1 MSTTHPFHAPT
12 PYSHT
17 TTCFL
22 LIPASSAARVVPGGG
37 RCPPGRLPVGS
48 KIIDRQA
55 TEPRGNWNFIFI
67 RCICALEVLWD
78 KRFPDFPGASA
89 GPGWVNRC
97 RPCRPGLLPGNGR
110 ARRAGRG
117 VPLPSRN
124 RRGGRRQRS
133 LSLVHL
139 ETGNSSSSP
148 GQISLALSSLRR
160 GEGIKTRVRN

>member
-1 MSTTHPFHAPT
+1 MNTAHRFHAPT
-12 PYSHT
+12 ASSHT

-22 LIPASSAARVVPGGG
+22 LIPASSAARVVPRGG

-67 RCICALEVLWD
+67 RCIYTLGVLWVQ
-78 KRFPDFPGASA
+78 RFPDFPEASA
-89 GPGWVNRC
+89 GPGWVNRR
-97 RPCRPGLLPGNGR
+97 RPCRTGLLPSNR
-110 ARRAGRG
+110 RPRRAGRG

-124 RRGGRRQRS
+124 QRGGRRQQS
-133 LSLVHL
+133 LGLVHL
-139 ETGNSSSSP
+139 ETGNSSSP
-148 GQISLALSSLRR
+148 GQIALALSSPRR